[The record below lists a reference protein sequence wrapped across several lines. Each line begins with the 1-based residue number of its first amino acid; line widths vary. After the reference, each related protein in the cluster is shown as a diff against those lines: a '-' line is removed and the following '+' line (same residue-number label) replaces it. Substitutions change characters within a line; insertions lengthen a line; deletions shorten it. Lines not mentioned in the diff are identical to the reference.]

1 MAALHPRV
9 GSESR
14 VRSMAC
20 VQATC
25 LTRETL
31 AGSFESSVGSSP
43 RETKAPFETMRQ
55 SRHRQPGLGSVAN
68 LGGAPR
74 EALTQSPTLPRFVQV
89 AHPRITDKRLCNA
102 LALRCRGIV
111 IPASVPS
118 RPGRSARVLSPLV
131 GTLLGHIKARR

>member
-1 MAALHPRV
+1 VWPVRHCRFFRIVRWIQSSRKEGTLRDDAAEAVIANRV
-9 GSESR
+9 WALSP
-14 VRSMAC
+14 
-20 VQATC
+20 
-25 LTRETL
+25 TL
-31 AGSFESSVGSSP
+31 
-43 RETKAPFETMRQ
+43 
-55 SRHRQPGLGSVAN
+55 
-68 LGGAPR
+68 APR

-131 GTLLGHIKARR
+131 GTLLGHIKAKR